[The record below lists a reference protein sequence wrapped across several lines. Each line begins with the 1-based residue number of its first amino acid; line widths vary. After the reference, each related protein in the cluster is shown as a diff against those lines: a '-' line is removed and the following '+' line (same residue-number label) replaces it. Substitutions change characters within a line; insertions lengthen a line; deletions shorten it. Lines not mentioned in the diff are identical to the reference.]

1 MLDSK
6 QPNSITLV
14 EAKAW
19 LKEQMKEDGAKC
31 PCCGQLAK
39 VYRRKLNA
47 NMARSLVLGFR
58 RHAMDWFHAP
68 TVVEDRG
75 EMAKLRYWGLVEEER
90 ALRPDGGRAGW
101 WHITPRGAVYVQGL
115 TAVPAHAL
123 VYDSQLLRLDDT
135 DGRITIGEALGDKFN
150 YRELMAEKLPE
161 GVNIN
166 A

>member
-1 MLDSK
+1 MTRSE
-6 QPNSITLV
+6 QPELMTLS
-14 EAKAW
+14 EAIKW
-19 LKEQMKEDGAKC
+19 LQDRLKENGARC
-31 PCCGQLAK
+31 PCCSQLAK

-47 NMARSLVLGFR
+47 NMARSLILGFR
-58 RHAMDWFHAP
+58 MHGMNWFHAP

-75 EMAKLRYWGLVEEER
+75 EMAKLRYWNLIEEER

-101 WHITPRGAVYVQGL
+101 WRVTPRGAVYVQGL
-115 TAVPAHAL
+115 TAVAAHAL

-135 DGRITIGEALGDKFN
+135 DGRITIGEALGDKFS

-161 GVNIN
+161 RVDIN